1 MVLVSFHLLIHG
13 TSFFHVC
20 EPVVW
25 WDAPAHQLW
34 PETDS
39 EETPGMWR
47 ATRSLRL
54 SLWAEAMLRSSP
66 FWDRHVFICF

>member
-25 WDAPAHQLW
+25 WDAPAHQLR

-54 SLWAEAMLRSSP
+54 SL
-66 FWDRHVFICF
+66 